1 MLRAA
6 LQLDGRSEGESPH
19 AVRHHGPRATVVL
32 ESPPARTAPPRC
44 LTKPLLSRFDA
55 TCTERALG
63 GEEPAPGPRLGIGSH
78 DRAME
83 RTNYGPT
90 TDQDSRTQRTSAV
103 NHGHQRQVVHAR
115 DLWRPDL
122 GVKES
127 RVQISP
133 ARQVSDL
140 VAELFSC
147 KGLYSSTDCSHR
159 CSHHHGNTSLNR
171 SAASK

>member
-1 MLRAA
+1 MQRVSN
-6 LQLDGRSEGESPH
+6 GRSEARNPH
-19 AVRHHGPRATVVL
+19 LVPM
-32 ESPPARTAPPRC
+32 
-44 LTKPLLSRFDA
+44 
-55 TCTERALG
+55 
-63 GEEPAPGPRLGIGSH
+63 GIGSH

-122 GVKES
+122 GVKGS

-133 ARQVSDL
+133 ARLSKLPSQ
-140 VAELFSC
+140 AAF
-147 KGLYSSTDCSHR
+147 
-159 CSHHHGNTSLNR
+159 
-171 SAASK
+171 SAA